1 MSALGLVVE
10 RIDFP
15 YRLAGRRWPDPPAVL
30 IEAVRASA
38 RALAA
43 RARGASDGSDVT
55 AGPDDS
61 TETVV
66 LGGRSMGGRVCSMAA
81 AEGLPA
87 RGLVLVSYPL
97 HPPGRLEKLRSEH
110 FPNLSLPCLFVS
122 GNRDTFASPAELEEA
137 TSLIPGPVAL
147 TFVDGD
153 HGLKRRDVEVAAL
166 VADWIKTLR

>member
-1 MSALGLVVE
+1 
-10 RIDFP
+10 
-15 YRLAGRRWPDPPAVL
+15 
-30 IEAVRASA
+30 
-38 RALAA
+38 
-43 RARGASDGSDVT
+43 
-55 AGPDDS
+55 
-61 TETVV
+61 
-66 LGGRSMGGRVCSMAA
+66 MGGRVCSMAA

-97 HPPGRLEKLRSEH
+97 HPPGRPEKLRSEH